1 MEADPVTLYR
11 DSFGSLPTRASQL
24 ISFSKSCTDLEPLS
38 YIAAQQLVESHNQTS
53 GTIRWPSIIPA
64 LEATEPESDPLLL
77 TEEGPEGDLEHV
89 TKVNSL
95 SPPESMSSPT
105 LSNVPVPESSP
116 MESPLSPEMT
126 PEQERVQRR
135 MNKYARHIQQFS
147 GSLTRIDI
155 DIKIED
161 PNDATPGHVDSEN
174 EYESDSENTKKRKR
188 LRKRV
193 VDELASTEKTY
204 LHNLERLFSYF
215 VNPLINGDDKNIK
228 KLGLSRRDHN
238 IIFPPD
244 LRTIRGLHI
253 QLNADLIKATDNWD
267 AETSKVGCI
276 LYVILLVFTIVPYWL
291 MNHLIA

>member
-1 MEADPVTLYR
+1 VTLYR

-24 ISFSKSCTDLEPLS
+24 ISFSKSCTDLETLS

-126 PEQERVQRR
+126 PEQ
-135 MNKYARHIQQFS
+135 
-147 GSLTRIDI
+147 
-155 DIKIED
+155 
-161 PNDATPGHVDSEN
+161 
-174 EYESDSENTKKRKR
+174 
-188 LRKRV
+188 
-193 VDELASTEKTY
+193 
-204 LHNLERLFSYF
+204 
-215 VNPLINGDDKNIK
+215 
-228 KLGLSRRDHN
+228 
-238 IIFPPD
+238 
-244 LRTIRGLHI
+244 
-253 QLNADLIKATDNWD
+253 
-267 AETSKVGCI
+267 
-276 LYVILLVFTIVPYWL
+276 
-291 MNHLIA
+291 